1 MTRIITKAPKTC
13 SKIEEDDD
21 CLLSSFTWVVSDWI
35 FWDSSVDKCCLSFD

>member
-13 SKIEEDDD
+13 NKIEEDND
-21 CLLSSFTWVVSDWI
+21 LLSSFTWGVSDWI